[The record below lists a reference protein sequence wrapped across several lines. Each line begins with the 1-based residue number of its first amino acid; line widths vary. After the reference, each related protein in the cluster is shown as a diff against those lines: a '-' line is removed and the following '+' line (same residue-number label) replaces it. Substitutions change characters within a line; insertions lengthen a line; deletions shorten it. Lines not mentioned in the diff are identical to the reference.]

1 MKSNKIKQKQT
12 GISQNKQTKEKRA
25 KEKEQETH
33 IFKTESHHA
42 AWLTWIS
49 LCRLGYPQTCRDS
62 PSLRKKRF
70 TLSYGSRKLVYNGS

>member
-49 LCRLGYPQTCRDS
+49 LCRPG
-62 PSLRKKRF
+62 
-70 TLSYGSRKLVYNGS
+70 